1 MKLIQIN
8 ATKVTRAKA
17 MQVFRCIEKLQ
28 VILNTIIRTIE
39 LKIVLVLAI

>member
-28 VILNTIIRTIE
+28 VILNTIIRT
-39 LKIVLVLAI
+39 